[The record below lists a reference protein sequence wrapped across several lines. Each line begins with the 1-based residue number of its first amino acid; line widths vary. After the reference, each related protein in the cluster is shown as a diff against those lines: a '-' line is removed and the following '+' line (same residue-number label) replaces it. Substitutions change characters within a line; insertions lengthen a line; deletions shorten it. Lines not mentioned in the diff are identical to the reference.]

1 MTDSSCELL
10 YAIFDRS
17 MGTVIRRIKLEM
29 TVFVPAL
36 VTAICGSE
44 SSQKATTDARD

>member
-17 MGTVIRRIKLEM
+17 MGPVIRRIKLGTM
-29 TVFVPAL
+29 TVFVPAIM
-36 VTAICGSE
+36 TAIAVVG
-44 SSQKATTDARD
+44 APG